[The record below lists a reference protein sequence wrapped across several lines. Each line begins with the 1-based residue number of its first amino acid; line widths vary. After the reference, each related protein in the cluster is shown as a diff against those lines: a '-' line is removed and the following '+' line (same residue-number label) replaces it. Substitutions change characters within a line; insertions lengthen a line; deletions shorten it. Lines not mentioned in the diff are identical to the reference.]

1 MIMEL
6 IVLVLVLWSLLL
18 LGLVV
23 PFVLMLIVILAVC
36 RMFPLPQ
43 TPEDCGLDK
52 LTDDEL
58 RILQGWEFYGC

>member
-1 MIMEL
+1 MEL
-6 IVLVLVLWSLLL
+6 IVVVLVLYALLL
-18 LGLVV
+18 LGFVV
-23 PFVLMLIVILAVC
+23 PLVLMLFVIRAVC

-58 RILQGWEFYGC
+58 RILQGWELYGC